1 MELKQLTPEQLIAVY
16 NDHMVFDFPKEE
28 LKPLFILQK
37 CHREGTMIPYGLFD
51 GDEIAAYAI
60 MLFARPGDA
69 CILDYL
75 ATVRHR
81 RGTGAG
87 SEMLRKLQAELPDC
101 AGILIEY
108 EFPADAQDE
117 AELAMRLRRE
127 RFYLN
132 NGVRKTRIDLVLF
145 GVHFNVGFLP
155 CACEV
160 DDETLQQMQKAVYDS
175 VNCWN
180 YHFRPMLEA

>member
-1 MELKQLTPEQLIAVY
+1 
-16 NDHMVFDFPKEE
+16 
-28 LKPLFILQK
+28 
-37 CHREGTMIPYGLFD
+37 
-51 GDEIAAYAI
+51 
-60 MLFARPGDA
+60 
-69 CILDYL
+69 
-75 ATVRHR
+75 
-81 RGTGAG
+81 
-87 SEMLRKLQAELPDC
+87 
-101 AGILIEY
+101 
-108 EFPADAQDE
+108 
-117 AELAMRLRRE
+117 MRLRRE